1 MEFSGL
7 VSFVYVKSVHVD
19 QEFGKFC
26 GAPYVAEGIIQLSK
40 IRQVVR
46 HIADWAS
53 AERLPTRDED
63 STATAGIR
71 WTVWRW
77 AFVFIGRGRWK
88 ERDRGFVVWGG
99 TAPFGGQGSRLHEGD
114 DLSAL
119 NFEPKK

>member
-63 STATAGIR
+63 SMATAGIPVIDCDF
-71 WTVWRW
+71 T
-77 AFVFIGRGRWK
+77 FVFNGVGVSEVASSWLC
-88 ERDRGFVVWGG
+88 E
-99 TAPFGGQGSRLHEGD
+99 AASGQGVR
-114 DLSAL
+114 
-119 NFEPKK
+119 

>member
-1 MEFSGL
+1 MSIKNLGSSAAL
-7 VSFVYVKSVHVD
+7 LMW
-19 QEFGKFC
+19 
-26 GAPYVAEGIIQLSK
+26 PRGIIQLSK

-119 NFEPKK
+119 NLKPKEEFLPSVFAANFL

>member
-1 MEFSGL
+1 MQFSGL

-19 QEFGKFC
+19 QEFGEFC

-88 ERDRGFVVWGG
+88 ERD
-99 TAPFGGQGSRLHEGD
+99 
-114 DLSAL
+114 
-119 NFEPKK
+119 

>member
-19 QEFGKFC
+19 QEFGEFC

-53 AERLPTRDED
+53 AERLPTRGED
-63 STATAGIR
+63 SMATAGIPVIDCDF
-71 WTVWRW
+71 T
-77 AFVFIGRGRWK
+77 FVFNGVGVSEVASSWLC
-88 ERDRGFVVWGG
+88 E
-99 TAPFGGQGSRLHEGD
+99 AASGQGVR
-114 DLSAL
+114 
-119 NFEPKK
+119 